1 MEQIKKIIEQIFQAM
16 NFEDVGIEIKKDSSL
31 KGRGELVKIDVKI
44 NPEQAKYFLEENAI
58 ALNAFQH
65 LLRILISKE
74 NPEQT
79 FFILDINDYRKER
92 EKFLIEL
99 AIETAQKV
107 RKTKKPIALESM
119 LAYERRLIHLKL
131 AEQPDIVTESIG
143 QEPER
148 KIVVRL
154 YP

>member
-1 MEQIKKIIEQIFQAM
+1 MEQIKKTIEQIFQAM
-16 NFEDVGIEIKKDSSL
+16 NFENVRIEIKKDSSL

-44 NPEQAKYFLEENAI
+44 SPEQAEYFLKENAI

-65 LLRILISKE
+65 LLRVLISKE

-92 EKFLIEL
+92 EKFLTEL
-99 AIETAQKV
+99 ALKTAQKV
-107 RKTKKPIALESM
+107 RKAKKSIVLEPM

-143 QEPER
+143 QEPGR
-148 KIVVRL
+148 KVVVRL